1 MDKWDKIKKRDLK
14 SLGEAPAEASRNI
27 QAPELAPKDNRFT
40 GRTKRIAFTCRPE
53 FAEELRK
60 LAFEKD
66 CYQIE
71 ILERAM
77 EVYKKSLFSSSEV
90 KRNEVKPQIKAHNV
104 NLSVDNYQNNEQ
116 IINSCSF
123 RGEED
128 KGVIVAYCGKPLFDK
143 KKQLC
148 RSHNRQVWKRFN
160 EFTKDKSVSSTAAW
174 LGTWQESGDWEYFW
188 NLEKKEEEAE
198 KPKKPQPKLTP
209 YKLNAFECDKC
220 GDEYE
225 QDTAYSYAPNLEQIN
240 NYKTYCSNCVR

>member
-1 MDKWDKIKKRDLK
+1 MDKWDKIRKLK

-60 LAFEKD
+60 LAFEKN

-71 ILERAM
+71 ILEKAM
-77 EVYKKSLFSSSEV
+77 EVYKKSLLSSSEI
-90 KRNEVKPQIKAHNV
+90 KRNEVKPQAKVHNV

-123 RGEED
+123 GGEED
-128 KGVIVAYCGKPLFDK
+128 KTGTFIAYCGKPLFDK

-148 RSHNRQVWKRFN
+148 RSHNKQVWKRFN
-160 EFTKDKSVSSTAAW
+160 EFLKGKSISSDAAW
-174 LGTWQESGDWEYFW
+174 LGTWQQSGDWEYFW
-188 NLEKKEEEAE
+188 NLGKKDEE
-198 KPKKPQPKLTP
+198 
-209 YKLNAFECDKC
+209 
-220 GDEYE
+220 
-225 QDTAYSYAPNLEQIN
+225 S
-240 NYKTYCSNCVR
+240 